1 MVTETSSTLSPLWS
15 RLARSVAR
23 AGMSRRLAVA
33 LTVAA
38 LASGAGT
45 YGALTG
51 SGPFGPDPVTVRI
64 LLFVDLVL
72 VLLLSVV
79 VVLRLVRLWLERRR
93 GLAGARL
100 HIRLVTL
107 FSVVAVAPALMVT
120 LFSLLYLNFGIES
133 WFSERIRTAIDGSLA
148 VAEAYLDE
156 HRKVIG
162 ADALALANDV
172 NRSRAALI
180 DNSARFNRFLATQA
194 ALRGL
199 TEIMVFRR
207 DGRVLGR
214 TGLTFSLLFEPL
226 PWESMEKANSGE
238 VVIITTENDD
248 RVRALVR
255 LGAYVNTYLFVGRF
269 IDPRAIGYMERT
281 QSAVSEYERL
291 QGERLEIQTTFTLIF
306 GVVMLLLLLAAVWV
320 GLNFATQI
328 VRPIS
333 NLVAAAER
341 VRSGDLTVRV
351 AEGPADDEIGILS
364 RGFNRMT
371 DEVENQRRELIEAN
385 RQLDA
390 RRRFTESVL
399 SGVSA
404 GVIGLDSQGRI
415 ELPNRSA
422 LVLLS
427 SRADEWIGRK
437 LADAVPEMGALMEKA
452 LQRPE
457 RGAQAKNM
465 VVRGRRTRTLLV
477 RIGAERLGAELEG
490 FVVTF
495 DDITELLAAQ
505 RTAAWA
511 DVARRIA
518 HEIKNPLTP
527 IQLSAERIKRKY
539 GKEIKSDPEVFN
551 TCTDTIVRQV
561 GDIRRMVDEF
571 SAFARMPAPAFNS
584 EELVGL
590 VRQAIDLMEVAHPGI
605 EFVENFPDAPVMLR
619 CDGRQIVQMLA
630 NVLRNAVESIED
642 RKPSGDGELEVGKV
656 RMNIDAT
663 GEQVIIEVHDNGSG
677 LPVEMRD
684 RLVEPY
690 VTTRSKGTGLGLA
703 IVKKIMEDHSG
714 ELVLEDGSDGG
725 ACVRL
730 VFDVSAHKP
739 ATSSTASRSRKVVS
753 HDA

>member
-100 HIRLVTL
+100 HTRLVTL
-107 FSVVAVAPALMVT
+107 FSVVAVAPALIVT

-172 NRSRAALI
+172 NRARAALI
-180 DNSARFNRFLATQA
+180 DNSPRFNRFLATQA
-194 ALRGL
+194 SLRGL

-226 PWESMEKANSGE
+226 PWESMEKANRGE
-238 VVIITTENDD
+238 VVIITTETDD

-255 LGAYVNTYLFVGRF
+255 LSAYVDTYLFVGRF

-291 QGERLEIQTTFTLIF
+291 QGKRLEIQTTFTLIF

-328 VRPIS
+328 VKPIS

-351 AEGPADDEIGILS
+351 DEGPADDEIGILS

-371 DEVENQRRELIEAN
+371 DEVESQRRELIEAN

-427 SRADEWIGRK
+427 SRADQWIGRK

-457 RGAQAKNM
+457 RGAQAQIM

-495 DDITELLAAQ
+495 DDITELVAAQ

-539 GKEIKSDPEVFN
+539 SKEIKSDPEVFK

-590 VRQAIDLMEVAHPGI
+590 ARQAIDLMEVAHPGI

-642 RKPSGDGELEVGKV
+642 RKLPGDGELEVGKV
-656 RMNIDAT
+656 RMNINAT

-677 LPVEMRD
+677 LPVELRD

-703 IVKKIMEDHSG
+703 IVKKIMEDHWG
-714 ELVLEDGSDGG
+714 ELVLEDGRDGG

-739 ATSSTASRSRKVVS
+739 AKSSTASRSRKVVS

>member
-100 HIRLVTL
+100 HTRLVTL
-107 FSVVAVAPALMVT
+107 FSVVAVAPALIVT

-172 NRSRAALI
+172 NRARGALI
-180 DNSARFNRFLATQA
+180 DNSPRFNRFLATQA
-194 ALRGL
+194 SLRGL

-226 PWESMEKANSGE
+226 PWESMEKANRGE
-238 VVIITTENDD
+238 VVIITTETDD

-255 LGAYVNTYLFVGRF
+255 LSAYVDTYLFVGRF

-291 QGERLEIQTTFTLIF
+291 QGKRLEIQTTFTLIF

-328 VRPIS
+328 VKPIS

-351 AEGPADDEIGILS
+351 DEGPADDEIGILS

-371 DEVENQRRELIEAN
+371 DEVESQRRELIEAN

-427 SRADEWIGRK
+427 SRADQWIGRK

-457 RGAQAKNM
+457 RGAQAQIM
-465 VVRGRRTRTLLV
+465 AVRGRRTRTLLV

-495 DDITELLAAQ
+495 DDITELVAAQ

-539 GKEIKSDPEVFN
+539 SKEIKSDPEVFK

-590 VRQAIDLMEVAHPGI
+590 ARQAIDLMEVAHPGI
-605 EFVENFPDAPVMLR
+605 EFVENFPDP
-619 CDGRQIVQMLA
+619 
-630 NVLRNAVESIED
+630 
-642 RKPSGDGELEVGKV
+642 
-656 RMNIDAT
+656 
-663 GEQVIIEVHDNGSG
+663 
-677 LPVEMRD
+677 
-684 RLVEPY
+684 
-690 VTTRSKGTGLGLA
+690 
-703 IVKKIMEDHSG
+703 
-714 ELVLEDGSDGG
+714 
-725 ACVRL
+725 
-730 VFDVSAHKP
+730 
-739 ATSSTASRSRKVVS
+739 
-753 HDA
+753 